1 MKLTQD
7 VMWHNQTIK
16 HWIWLGHPSRVLPPS
31 RTIPYGSWDAP
42 VLTCVNSG
50 TPQSPS
56 GGGSCHVV
64 VIAWLL
70 VRSLKPSTRSCSK
83 SISSLEESSGASSRA
98 ELHGQCSP
106 CHRGRHC
113 SGKHV
118 QGPLGSRH
126 SSERWNYN
134 VKSRSMS
141 HIFLSVHELNK
152 CDMMKI
158 CIKKSR
164 RAL

>member
-7 VMWHNQTIK
+7 VICHNQTIK
-16 HWIWLGHPSRVLPPS
+16 HWIWLGHPSRLLPLS

-56 GGGSCHVV
+56 GSGSCHVV

-70 VRSLKPSTRSCSK
+70 VRSLKPSIRSCSE
-83 SISSLEESSGASSRA
+83 SISSFEESSGACSGA

-106 CHRGRHC
+106 CRRGQHC
-113 SGKHV
+113 SGKHG

-126 SSERWNYN
+126 NSEHQNYN
-134 VKSRSMS
+134 VKSRDMS
-141 HIFLSVHELNK
+141 HFPF
-152 CDMMKI
+152 CTW
-158 CIKKSR
+158 IK
-164 RAL
+164 